1 LVNPTNN
8 NGGNGSFHVVF
19 GSRQNKGP
27 GELLGGLLITCSDPD
42 RTAAA
47 GTV

>member
-27 GELLGGLLITCSDPD
+27 VNCW
-42 RTAAA
+42 
-47 GTV
+47 VVF